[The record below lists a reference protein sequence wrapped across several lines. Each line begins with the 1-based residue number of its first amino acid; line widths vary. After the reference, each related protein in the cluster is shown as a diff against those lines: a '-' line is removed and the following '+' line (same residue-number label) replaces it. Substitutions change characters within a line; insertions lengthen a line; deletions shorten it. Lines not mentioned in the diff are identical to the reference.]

1 MTSVTTDLTHTTE
14 GCRYCWMCRQACPV
28 GHVTRRETLTPHGWG
43 MLIASERRGVVSW
56 TPDVVDA
63 MYGCADCGLCQAH
76 CATGQPLPDAIA
88 AARALIVASG
98 QAPQAVVALHEG
110 LLKGSAEAGV
120 AGRRSDAPASSE
132 TALFLGEGA
141 IAGDDTVSAVVR
153 LLDAIGLRP
162 ALVAEGRP
170 NGHLASSLG
179 YPDTAA
185 GQARAVVADVEA
197 SRCREVLVLAPA
209 DRFAFERL
217 YGERLGVPWP
227 EGVVVREVSTVL
239 AEALAAG
246 RLRLE
251 ASDDPRPWAYHDP
264 CHSARIA
271 RDHAAP
277 RALARAVLANAP
289 ECRMFWREQ
298 RAHPCG
304 ATGGLDVVQ
313 PAIAARLA
321 AARFADAAR
330 AGARL
335 LVTEDPACL
344 RHLRA
349 SAPEDGVVTSL
360 YEVLAAAVTVREPV
374 PRSKR

>member
-1 MTSVTTDLTHTTE
+1 MNPLATDLTHTTE

-28 GHVTRRETLTPHGWG
+28 GHVTQRETLTPHGWG

-88 AARALIVASG
+88 AARAAIVAAG
-98 QAPQAVVALHEG
+98 LAPAAVVTLHDRIARG
-110 LLKGSAEAGV
+110 H
-120 AGRRSDAPASSE
+120 SDADLPPAARPAATTAD
-132 TALFLGEGA
+132 TALFVGEGA
-141 IAGDDTVSAVVR
+141 VAGDDTVSAVVR
-153 LLDAIGLRP
+153 LLDAAGHRVV
-162 ALVAEGRP
+162 LVAEGRP

-185 GQARAVVADVEA
+185 AQARAVVADVEA
-197 SRCREVLVLAPA
+197 AGCREVLVLAPA

-227 EGVVVREVSTVL
+227 DGVAVREVTTVL
-239 AEALAAG
+239 AEALEGGHLA
-246 RLRLE
+246 LE
-251 ASDDPRPWAYHDP
+251 ASNETRPWAYHDP
-264 CHSARIA
+264 CHSARVA

-277 RALARAVLANAP
+277 RTLARAVLANGT

-304 ATGGLDVVQ
+304 AIGGLDVVQ

-321 AARFADAAR
+321 AARFADAAQ

-349 SAPEDGVVTSL
+349 NAPAEAEVVGL
-360 YEVLAAAVTVREPV
+360 YETLAAAIVVR
-374 PRSKR
+374 